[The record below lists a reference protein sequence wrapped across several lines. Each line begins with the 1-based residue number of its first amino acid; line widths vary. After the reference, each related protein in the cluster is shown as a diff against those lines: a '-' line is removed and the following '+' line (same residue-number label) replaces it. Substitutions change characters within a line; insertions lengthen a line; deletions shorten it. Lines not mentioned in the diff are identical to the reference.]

1 MTRLPF
7 ILLAVLV
14 VLAGMSVGCTSGTP
28 SEEDAEKVILSYLR
42 NSVVTL
48 SDNPDRNVQAVHVIE
63 IGESYQQGRQ
73 TMWSVKISI
82 VRPNKDDE
90 QAEYVLFRDAFGNLK
105 VLRRTATLPSALGIT
120 NQDILARGP

>member
-14 VLAGMSVGCTSGTP
+14 VLTGMSVGCTSGTP

-42 NSVVTL
+42 NSAVTI

-105 VLRRTATLPSALGIT
+105 VLRRIATLPSALGTT